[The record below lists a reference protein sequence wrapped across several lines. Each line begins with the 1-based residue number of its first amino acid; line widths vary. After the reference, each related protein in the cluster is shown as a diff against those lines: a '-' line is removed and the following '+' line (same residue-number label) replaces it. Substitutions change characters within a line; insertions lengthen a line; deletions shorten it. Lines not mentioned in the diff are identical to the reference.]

1 MSGFTMLASSF
12 WKDELYGVTAFTLP
26 FLGRFGS
33 KCSADT
39 EDPCSR
45 L

>member
-1 MSGFTMLASSF
+1 MSGFAMLDFSF
-12 WKDELYGVTAFTLP
+12 WKDELYGVIAFTLTL
-26 FLGRFGS
+26 LGRFGS

-39 EDPCSR
+39 EDPCLR